1 MAAVCRKGELA
12 KNISALAA
20 LAPQLFA
27 FAPVSFC
34 LPDDLNLLKE
44 RLRTMRDSSNRD
56 NTFFIVKPVK
66 GSQGKGISLCH
77 PQLGAITRAA
87 QEAADDVG
95 ARGARE
101 VVVSEYIPNPLC
113 IHGRKFDLRLVSR
126 VEHSYNINTSHLRAN
141 AHHPPTR
148 QPLASTCEWTRSSR

>member
-12 KNISALAA
+12 KNISALSA

-34 LPDDLNLLKE
+34 LPDDFNLLKE
-44 RLRTMRDSSNRD
+44 RLRTMRDSSIRD

-101 VVVSEYIPNPLC
+101 VVVSEYIPNPLLL
-113 IHGRKFDLRLVSR
+113 HGRKFDLRLVS
-126 VEHSYNINTSHLRAN
+126 TGGL
-141 AHHPPTR
+141 
-148 QPLASTCEWTRSSR
+148 